1 MRNRTGLTA
10 RQQAALNG
18 AWHGVSEGMDIDA
31 VPGMVPDA
39 RRRQLLTAAAAST
52 LLSWAAPA
60 NAAVEMEGV
69 ELPET
74 VTAYGQKLVL
84 NGAGV
89 RKRGYF
95 KADVTALYLPEKR
108 TTAESIYKLNGV
120 RRIQL
125 NILREFGSSTIS
137 RIFLAD
143 FKQSANDEEFKRL
156 IGPIGQIGA
165 AYGNVKKVV
174 KGDIVNLDW
183 VPGVGWMAT
192 LNGKPLT
199 TDGGATLAINDEL
212 AYQVYL
218 RMYIGPAAPDEL
230 RNGLLGL
237 TKLPRNN
244 D

>member
-1 MRNRTGLTA
+1 MSDNADQDVPTPQPGL
-10 RQQAALNG
+10 
-18 AWHGVSEGMDIDA
+18 
-31 VPGMVPDA
+31 
-39 RRRQLLTAAAAST
+39 RRRDVLGAAAAT
-52 LLSWAAPA
+52 ALLPWARPA
-60 NAAVEMEGV
+60 QAAVELEGV
-69 ELPET
+69 DLPDT

-108 TTAESIYKLNGV
+108 TTPDAIYKLNGV

-125 NILREFGSSTIS
+125 NILREFTSSTIT

-143 FKQSANDEEFKRL
+143 FKQSATDEEFKRL
-156 IGPIGQIGA
+156 IGPIGLIGA
-165 AYGNVKKVV
+165 AYANVKRVS

-183 VPGVGWMAT
+183 VPGVGWLAT
-192 LNGKPLT
+192 HNGKSLT
-199 TDGGATLAINDEL
+199 GDGGNALAINDEL

-218 RMYIGPAAPDEL
+218 RMYIGPNAPEEL

-237 TKLPRNN
+237 TRLPRSE
-244 D
+244 

>member
-1 MRNRTGLTA
+1 MLDKPDQDLLGSPMSAVSRRDVLGVATA
-10 RQQAALNG
+10 SALLPWASTAQAA
-18 AWHGVSEGMDIDA
+18 
-31 VPGMVPDA
+31 PP
-39 RRRQLLTAAAAST
+39 
-52 LLSWAAPA
+52 
-60 NAAVEMEGV
+60 AVELEGV

-74 VTAYGQKLVL
+74 TTAYGQKLVL

-108 TTAESIYKLNGV
+108 TTPDAIYKLNGI

-125 NILREFGSSTIS
+125 NILREFTSSTIT

-143 FKQSANDEEFKRL
+143 FKQSATEEEFKRL
-156 IGPIGQIGA
+156 IGPIGLIGA
-165 AYGNVKKVV
+165 AYANVKRVS
-174 KGDIVNLDW
+174 KGDVVNLDW

-192 LNGKPLT
+192 HNGKALT
-199 TDGGATLAINDEL
+199 GDGGATLSINDEL

-218 RMYIGPAAPDEL
+218 RMYIGQNAPEEL

-237 TKLPRNN
+237 TRLPRAGE
-244 D
+244 

>member
-1 MRNRTGLTA
+1 MLDKTDRAHLMVA
-10 RQQAALNG
+10 EPAQEPVS
-18 AWHGVSEGMDIDA
+18 GV
-31 VPGMVPDA
+31 
-39 RRRQLLTAAAAST
+39 RRRDVLGAAAASA
-52 LLSWAAPA
+52 LLPWGARALAAPPM
-60 NAAVEMEGV
+60 VELEGI

-74 VTAYGQKLVL
+74 TTAYGQKLVL

-108 TTAESIYKLNGV
+108 TTPDAIYKLNGI

-125 NILREFGSSTIS
+125 NILREFTSSTIT

-143 FKQSANDEEFKRL
+143 FKQSATEEEFKRL

-165 AYGNVKKVV
+165 AYANVKKVSR
-174 KGDIVNLDW
+174 GDVVNLDW

-192 LNGKPLT
+192 HNGKQLT
-199 TDGGATLAINDEL
+199 GDSGSILSINDEL
-212 AYQVYL
+212 AFQVYL
-218 RMYIGPAAPDEL
+218 RMYIGPNAPDEL

-237 TKLPRNN
+237 TRLPRAGE
-244 D
+244 

>member
-1 MRNRTGLTA
+1 MQHKA
-10 RQQAALNG
+10 DQQAV
-18 AWHGVSEGMDIDA
+18 GVPTICL
-31 VPGMVPDA
+31 P
-39 RRRQLLTAAAAST
+39 RRHVVVASAAAA
-52 LLSWAAPA
+52 LLPWAR
-60 NAAVEMEGV
+60 AAQPMVEIEGV
-69 ELPET
+69 ELPEA

-108 TTAESIYKLNGV
+108 TTPDAIYKLNGV

-125 NILREFGSSTIS
+125 NILRDFTSSTIA

-143 FKQSANDEEFKRL
+143 FKQSASDEEFKRL
-156 IGPIGQIGA
+156 IGPISQIGA
-165 AYGNVKKVV
+165 AYGNVRRVS
-174 KGDIVNLDW
+174 KGDVVNLDW

-192 LNGKPLT
+192 HNGKPLAG
-199 TDGGATLAINDEL
+199 DGGAAMAINDEL

-218 RMYIGPAAPDEL
+218 RMYIGQNAPDEL

-237 TKLPRNN
+237 TKLPRNG

>member
-1 MRNRTGLTA
+1 MSDNADQDVPSPQPGL
-10 RQQAALNG
+10 
-18 AWHGVSEGMDIDA
+18 
-31 VPGMVPDA
+31 
-39 RRRQLLTAAAAST
+39 RRRDVLGAAAAT
-52 LLSWAAPA
+52 ALLPWARPA
-60 NAAVEMEGV
+60 QAAVELEGV
-69 ELPET
+69 DLPDT

-108 TTAESIYKLNGV
+108 TTPDAIYKLNGI

-125 NILREFGSSTIS
+125 NILREFTSSTIT

-143 FKQSANDEEFKRL
+143 FKQSATDEEFKRL

-165 AYGNVKKVV
+165 AYANVKKVS

-192 LNGKPLT
+192 HNGKPLMG
-199 TDGGATLAINDEL
+199 DGGSTLAINDEL

-218 RMYIGPAAPDEL
+218 RMYIGPNAPEEL

-237 TKLPRNN
+237 TRLPRSE
-244 D
+244 

>member
-1 MRNRTGLTA
+1 MSDN
-10 RQQAALNG
+10 
-18 AWHGVSEGMDIDA
+18 VSPVDSVDLL
-31 VPGMVPDA
+31 
-39 RRRQLLTAAAAST
+39 RRRMLAGAAATTLMPWATPAS
-52 LLSWAAPA
+52 
-60 NAAVEMEGV
+60 AAVELEGV
-69 ELPET
+69 ELAES
-74 VTAYGQKLVL
+74 VSAYGHKLVL

-108 TTAESIYKLNGV
+108 TTPEAIYKLDGV

-125 NILREFGSSTIS
+125 NILREFTSSTIS

-143 FKQSANDEEFKRL
+143 FKQSATEDEFKRL

-165 AYGNVKKVV
+165 AYANVKRVS
-174 KGDIVNLDW
+174 KGDVVNLDW
-183 VPGVGWMAT
+183 VPGQGWMAT
-192 LNGKPLT
+192 HNGKALT
-199 TDGGATLAINDEL
+199 TDGGTTMYIKDEL
-212 AYQVYL
+212 AYQIYL

-237 TKLPRNN
+237 TRLPKAGAKDN